1 MQRLCH
7 LQQAVARIEACP
19 EDRCGLWDDG
29 GCVVAGIR
37 PELSTNPA
45 LAEHLLS
52 FRRQIEEAGPGPHRA
67 YDLPPGLR

>member
-29 GCVVAGIR
+29 GC
-37 PELSTNPA
+37 
-45 LAEHLLS
+45 
-52 FRRQIEEAGPGPHRA
+52 EEAGPGPHRA
-67 YDLPPGLR
+67 YYLWPGLL